1 MKKLTLYSVL
11 DVLYYICIGL
21 FVGNTIRDAVN
32 YNQMLNSAPFWVF
45 ILANAVT
52 YLLPGVVFAGLA
64 YYFKKK
70 QNNKISRG
78 TLY

>member
-11 DVLYYICIGL
+11 DVLSYICIGL

-52 YLLPGVVFAGLA
+52 YLLPGGVFAGLA

-70 QNNKISRG
+70 QNNKISVP
-78 TLY
+78 